1 MRIGIAEDSGIFLEG
16 LRMQLDR
23 LGQQVVIAVRTA
35 DELLALAARRPI
47 DAAILDVRLPPALS
61 DEGLRLADQLA
72 ASHPKVGILVLSQ
85 YAEPAYASRLFE
97 HGTARRGYLV
107 KDRVANAEVLKDAL
121 RRVCDGESV
130 IDEKLIGDLLAHQRH
145 LSKLDSLTEREQSI
159 LGYMAGGRS
168 NQGNR
173 GDDQPER
180 EGRRGEHRAHLR
192 QARPRRQPGR
202 QPARARRPRLAAR
215 RAGPPVT
222 RGNPRAGARAQPRHP
237 PA

>member
-23 LGQQVVIAVRTA
+23 LGQQVVIAARTA

-47 DAAILDVRLPPALS
+47 DAAILDVRLPPDLT

-72 ASHPKVGILVLSQ
+72 ASHPRVGILVLSQ

-107 KDRVANAEVLKDAL
+107 KDRVANAQVLKDAL
-121 RRVCDGESV
+121 RRVCEGESV
-130 IDEKLIGDLLAHQRH
+130 IDEKLIGDLLQHQRH

-168 NQGNR
+168 NQGIAVITSLSVKAVEANIARIYGKLGLAGNPDDSRRVLAVLAWLR
-173 GDDQPER
+173 G
-180 EGRRGEHRAHLR
+180 G
-192 QARPRRQPGR
+192 
-202 QPARARRPRLAAR
+202 PAR
-215 RAGPPVT
+215 
-222 RGNPRAGARAQPRHP
+222 Q
-237 PA
+237 

>member
-23 LGQQVVIAVRTA
+23 LGQQVVIAARTA
-35 DELLALAARRPI
+35 DELLAQAARRPI
-47 DAAILDVRLPPALS
+47 DAAILDVRLPLS

-107 KDRVANAEVLKDAL
+107 KDRVANAQVLEDAL

-168 NQGNR
+168 NQGIAVMTSLSVKAVDR
-173 GDDQPER
+173 IP
-180 EGRRGEHRAHLR
+180 
-192 QARPRRQPGR
+192 RPR
-202 QPARARRPRLAAR
+202 
-215 RAGPPVT
+215 
-222 RGNPRAGARAQPRHP
+222 
-237 PA
+237 